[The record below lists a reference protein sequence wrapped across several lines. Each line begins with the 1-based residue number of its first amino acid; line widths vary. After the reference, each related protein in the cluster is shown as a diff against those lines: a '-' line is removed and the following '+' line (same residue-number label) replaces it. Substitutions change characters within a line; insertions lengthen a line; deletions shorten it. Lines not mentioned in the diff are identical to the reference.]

1 MELTKL
7 PQIHRMSFG
16 NKFKNYWRPL
26 INRDFFLG
34 RDPFE
39 DARMTEKISRFPL
52 NILEHKEYYK
62 IEIPLSGFEK
72 NQIKVYLDNDILTI
86 NAEKDV
92 NKNLNSNYVIKEHD
106 VDRFEHSFQ
115 LGKLTDQNNISAT
128 FKNGMLEVRLYH
140 ILETPLIEKS
150 KKINIE

>member
-1 MELTKL
+1 MKL

-16 NKFKNYWRPL
+16 NKFETYWRPL

-39 DARMTEKISRFPL
+39 NPRIAKKKSRFPL

-62 IEIPLSGFEK
+62 IEIPLAGFEK
-72 NQIKVYLDNDILTI
+72 NQITVYLDNDILI
-86 NAEKDV
+86 IKAEKDI
-92 NKNLNSNYVIKEHD
+92 NKNLNSNYVIKEHE
-106 VDRFEHSFQ
+106 VDSFEHSFQ

-128 FKNGMLEVRLYH
+128 FKNGILEVRLYH
-140 ILETPLIEKS
+140 ITDTPLIETNT
-150 KKINIE
+150 INIE